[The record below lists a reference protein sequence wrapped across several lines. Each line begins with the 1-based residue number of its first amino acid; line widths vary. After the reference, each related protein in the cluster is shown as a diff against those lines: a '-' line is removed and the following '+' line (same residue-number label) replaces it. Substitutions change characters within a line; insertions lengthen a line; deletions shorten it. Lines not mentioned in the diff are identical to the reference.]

1 MKQLLAL
8 VMTVVAFNVFAV
20 GVDGRP
26 SAVITTGVPSSS
38 EKYVVKPADSTLKWE
53 GRKLT
58 GAHAGMIKIK
68 SGELIF
74 EGPEFVG
81 GEFVIDM
88 TTISVED
95 IKEKDKAARLKGHLE
110 SDDFFSVNQ
119 YKTAKFVIKDAR
131 FSKGG
136 LYDVTGDLT
145 IKGKTHPISFMAD
158 VTEDGNKLVAKA
170 DIVFNR
176 AKYDVRYGSGSFF
189 DNLGDKMIYDDI
201 SLKVELKARK

>member
-8 VMTVVAFNVFAV
+8 VMTVVAFNAFAV

-26 SAVITTGVPSSS
+26 NTVNKAESSSS
-38 EKYVVKPADSTLKWE
+38 EKFVVKPDQSTLKWE

-58 GAHAGMIKIK
+58 GSHDGKIKIK
-68 SGELIF
+68 SGHLLF
-74 EGPEFVG
+74 KGPEFVG

-88 TTISVED
+88 KTITVD
-95 IKEKDKAARLKGHLE
+95 DLKDKEKAARLKNHLE
-110 SDDFFSVNQ
+110 SDDFFSVHK
-119 YKTAKFVIKDAR
+119 YDTAKFVIRDVQ

-158 VTEDGNKLVAKA
+158 VTESGDSLMAKA

-176 AKYDVRYGSGSFF
+176 AKFDVRYGSGSFF
-189 DNLGDKMIYDDI
+189 ENLGDKMIYDDI
-201 SLKVELKARK
+201 SLKVELKAQK